1 MNYIY
6 IQYVSR
12 QYLRLNKQTM
22 EVDVVSVANTNML
35 PVAEHMELLNL
46 NSPDHVYFAYLGN
59 IEFKD

>member
-22 EVDVVSVANTNML
+22 EIDVVSVANTNML
-35 PVAEHMELLNL
+35 PVAKHMELLNL
-46 NSPDHVYFAYLGN
+46 NSPDHVYLAYLGN